1 MAQPTPDKK
10 SNASWPGN
18 LLLFALLLVA
28 PAWALY
34 RGLGPSFVTYAA
46 GWLTAISLLSFAVY
60 GFDKRR
66 AAYAGERTP
75 EAVLHLLELSGGWP
89 GAFLAQRIFR
99 HKTAKVPFQ
108 IVFWLI
114 VLLYQ
119 AVAVD
124 YLAGWPLTA
133 TIIAAVKGGAT

>member
-1 MAQPTPDKK
+1 MPQSAANKNL
-10 SNASWPGN
+10 NAAWPGN
-18 LLLFALLLVA
+18 LLLFGLLLVA

-66 AAYAGERTP
+66 AAQAGERTP
-75 EAVLHLLELSGGWP
+75 ETVLHLLELLGGWP
-89 GAFLAQRIFR
+89 GAFLAQRVFR

-119 AVAVD
+119 AVALD
-124 YLAGWPLTA
+124 YLMGWPVA
-133 TIIAAVKGGAT
+133 AAVQQAVV

>member
-1 MAQPTPDKK
+1 MNNPSPNK
-10 SNASWPGN
+10 NAAWPGN

-66 AAYAGERTP
+66 AAAAGERTP
-75 EAVLHLLELSGGWP
+75 EAVLHLLELLGGWP
-89 GAFLAQRIFR
+89 GAFLAQRVFR

-108 IVFWLI
+108 IIFWFI

-119 AVAVD
+119 AVALD
-124 YLAGWPLTA
+124 YLMGWPVA
-133 TIIAAVKGGAT
+133 GAIIAAVKGGAT